1 MKIFF
6 AEQIR
11 KLDKYT
17 VDFEPISS
25 VDLMERA
32 SMAVVAQIK
41 ARWDNTTP
49 VTVFAG
55 PGNNGGD
62 ALAVARIL
70 SNGGYQ
76 VAVYLFNVRGR
87 LSEECQINKDRLEK
101 CPNVTLTEITS
112 QFEPPSLGGG
122 DLVVDGLFGTGLNK
136 PLSGGYASLVQY
148 INASQATVVSID
160 IPSGLMC
167 EDNTFN
173 VASYIVHA
181 NLTLT
186 MQQPKLSFFFAENQQ
201 YIGELCV
208 LNIRLHPDGIA
219 QTPSTVSLEEDAE
232 LCPLLKSSDPFAHK
246 GTKGHGLLIAGKYG
260 MAGAACLAAKAAL
273 RSGIGKVTV
282 HTPRR
287 NNDILQT
294 VVPEA
299 VMQLDNDDET
309 FSETV
314 DTSAYNAVAI
324 GPGLGL
330 QAVTMDAFANQVR
343 IVKAPLV
350 LDADALN
357 IMGMNAELVRHL
369 PANTILTPHPKELEK
384 IVGPC
389 ANSYERFA
397 KAAQMAIDL
406 QLYIV
411 LKGHFTI
418 ICTPVGHKFINPTGN
433 AGMATAGSGDVLTG
447 VLLALL
453 AQGYSAEDAC
463 RLGVYLHGL
472 AGDIAAARLGE
483 ESLMARDIIEALPQA
498 FMSIKHKKTD

>member
-201 YIGELCV
+201 
-208 LNIRLHPDGIA
+208 
-219 QTPSTVSLEEDAE
+219 
-232 LCPLLKSSDPFAHK
+232 
-246 GTKGHGLLIAGKYG
+246 
-260 MAGAACLAAKAAL
+260 
-273 RSGIGKVTV
+273 
-282 HTPRR
+282 
-287 NNDILQT
+287 
-294 VVPEA
+294 
-299 VMQLDNDDET
+299 
-309 FSETV
+309 
-314 DTSAYNAVAI
+314 
-324 GPGLGL
+324 
-330 QAVTMDAFANQVR
+330 
-343 IVKAPLV
+343 
-350 LDADALN
+350 
-357 IMGMNAELVRHL
+357 
-369 PANTILTPHPKELEK
+369 
-384 IVGPC
+384 
-389 ANSYERFA
+389 
-397 KAAQMAIDL
+397 
-406 QLYIV
+406 
-411 LKGHFTI
+411 
-418 ICTPVGHKFINPTGN
+418 
-433 AGMATAGSGDVLTG
+433 
-447 VLLALL
+447 
-453 AQGYSAEDAC
+453 
-463 RLGVYLHGL
+463 
-472 AGDIAAARLGE
+472 
-483 ESLMARDIIEALPQA
+483 
-498 FMSIKHKKTD
+498 